1 MKKQRTSIKND
12 KKITIIDET
21 IKMQVKIVKKL
32 KNLQKKIKIRKNN

>member
-12 KKITIIDET
+12 KKMTIIDET

-32 KNLQKKIKIRKNN
+32 KNLQKNN

>member
-12 KKITIIDET
+12 KKMTIIDET

-32 KNLQKKIKIRKNN
+32 KNLQKK